1 MVAKSIVDI
10 DVNDDKFVSFMEK
23 FKEYQAAL
31 EELPEAWRVLAHGA
45 SDATKETAKAKAE
58 GDLLAKAFSEGASAI
73 LSINSGLD
81 RLTDSLDRANKSQED
96 FNKKARSSKGFLSD
110 ATKDAKS
117 LAGHIRDATTSLLSW
132 GGIVGLFTGV
142 LGVGGLFGLNRLA
155 ATTGSQ
161 RFTSLGIGTSIGAL
175 DSTAINYQKALGNP
189 TGTLGAIRDSQM
201 DLSKRWTFSAMGINN
216 PDQDPAKLLPQMIR
230 NARDIFVK
238 NGSTLQGANAYGL
251 TNFFS
256 LDDLN
261 RFKNMSDEE
270 IDAMERRA
278 QKDAK
283 LLQITDQQARQW
295 QDFNV
300 QLDYSGQ
307 SIRNTFVRGL
317 GPLTP
322 QLSKLSDALAGAIDT
337 VLQSPELGK
346 WIDSLAGGIEKFG
359 NYLASPDF
367 AKDVDDFMDGLRRLG
382 QSIGRVIDL
391 FTGKTSVS
399 EFMAASSPMLN
410 NQTVHDPN
418 GGPDYVPGSESDP
431 NVPGWLKKLKLASG
445 VAPVQYDEYFEEAAK
460 KYNVDPK
467 WLKSIAAAESSWDQ
481 NAVSKAG
488 AKGLMQVMPS
498 NFQEGEKPFD
508 PRDNIMAGARVFSW
522 AMQQSGGDFDEAL
535 RYYNGGIRRGSDENI
550 AYPGRVKDKYASM
563 FGDPDVSRNSE
574 DAFRHYKGESA
585 FEKSE
590 STTKPLSAKEQYA
603 AMQGSKSAP
612 AVAGGGDN
620 SEVAKN
626 TNKTNQLLQQLVDRG
641 LQGNGSGMV
650 VYNNTG
656 GNAVVSSSQLGVR

>member
-31 EELPEAWRVLAHGA
+31 EELPEAWRGLAHGA
-45 SDATKETAKAKAE
+45 TDATKETAKAKTE

-73 LSINSGLD
+73 LSINSGLE

-96 FNKKARSSKGFLSD
+96 FNKKTRSSKGFLSD

-201 DLSKRWTFSAMGINN
+201 DLSKRWQFQALGISN
-216 PDQDPAKLLPQMIR
+216 PDQDPAKLLPQLIR

-346 WIDSLAGGIEKFG
+346 WIDGLAGGIERFG
-359 NYLASPDF
+359 NYLASPEF
-367 AKDVDDFMDGLRRLG
+367 TKDVDSFMAGIEKLG
-382 QSIGRVIDL
+382 ALIGKVYDWVV
-391 FTGKTSVS
+391 GKTDISVS
-399 EFMAASSPMLN
+399 DVTSGSSILSDKKVTDPKTG
-410 NQTVHDPN
+410 QT
-418 GGPDYVPGSESDP
+418 YTPGSEDDP
-431 NVPGWLKKLKLASG
+431 RVWGWLKGVKRFFSSGDVKPVDPTPADVSAKGRTIADRFNNPTNLRWAEGYGTHNTKSGKFAVFPTLDEGVLASAKQLQIYG
-445 VAPVQYDEYFEEAAK
+445 TRGINTVSDIAK
-460 KYNVDPK
+460 K
-467 WLKSIAAAESSWDQ
+467 WA
-481 NAVSKAG
+481 
-488 AKGLMQVMPS
+488 PS
-498 NFQEGEKPFD
+498 NENDTAEYIRHVVKTTGLGANDRLNLNDPAILAKLISAMSTKEG
-508 PRDNIMAGARVFSW
+508 AGNRV
-522 AMQQSGGDFDEAL
+522 
-535 RYYNGGIRRGSDENI
+535 
-550 AYPGRVKDKYASM
+550 
-563 FGDPDVSRNSE
+563 SE
-574 DAFRHYKGESA
+574 G
-585 FEKSE
+585 
-590 STTKPLSAKEQYA
+590 
-603 AMQGSKSAP
+603 
-612 AVAGGGDN
+612 AVI
-620 SEVAKN
+620 
-626 TNKTNQLLQQLVDRG
+626 QIF
-641 LQGNGSGMV
+641 
-650 VYNNTG
+650 NNTG
-656 GNAVVSSSQLGVR
+656 GNAIVSSSQLGVTG

>member
-10 DVNDDKFVSFMEK
+10 DVNDDKFVAFMEK

-31 EELPEAWRVLAHGA
+31 EDLPEAWRGLAHGA
-45 SDATKETAKAKAE
+45 TDATKETAKAKTE

-96 FNKKARSSKGFLSD
+96 FNKKTRSSKGFLSD

-189 TGTLGAIRDSQM
+189 TATLGAIRDSQM
-201 DLSKRWTFSAMGINN
+201 DLSKRWQFQALGISN
-216 PDQDPAKLLPQMIR
+216 PDQDPAKLLPQLIR

-346 WIDSLAGGIEKFG
+346 WIDGLAGGIERFG
-359 NYLASPDF
+359 NYLASPEF
-367 AKDVDDFMDGLRRLG
+367 TKDVDSFMAGIEKLG
-382 QSIGRVIDL
+382 ALIGKVYDWVV
-391 FTGKTSVS
+391 GKTDISVS
-399 EFMAASSPMLN
+399 DVTSGSSILSEKKVTDPKTG
-410 NQTVHDPN
+410 QT
-418 GGPDYVPGSESDP
+418 YTPGSEDDP
-431 NVPGWLKKLKLASG
+431 RVWGWLKGVKRFFSSGDVKPVDPTPADVSAKGRTIADRFNNPTNLRWAEGYGTHNTKSGKFAVFPTLDEGVLASAKQLQIFG
-445 VAPVQYDEYFEEAAK
+445 TRGINTVSEIAK
-460 KYNVDPK
+460 K
-467 WLKSIAAAESSWDQ
+467 WA
-481 NAVSKAG
+481 
-488 AKGLMQVMPS
+488 PS
-498 NFQEGEKPFD
+498 NENDTAEYIRHVVKTTGLGANDRLNLNDPAILAKLISAMSTKEG
-508 PRDNIMAGARVFSW
+508 AGNRV
-522 AMQQSGGDFDEAL
+522 
-535 RYYNGGIRRGSDENI
+535 
-550 AYPGRVKDKYASM
+550 
-563 FGDPDVSRNSE
+563 SE
-574 DAFRHYKGESA
+574 G
-585 FEKSE
+585 
-590 STTKPLSAKEQYA
+590 
-603 AMQGSKSAP
+603 
-612 AVAGGGDN
+612 AVI
-620 SEVAKN
+620 
-626 TNKTNQLLQQLVDRG
+626 QIF
-641 LQGNGSGMV
+641 
-650 VYNNTG
+650 NNTG
-656 GNAVVSSSQLGVR
+656 GNAIVSSSQLGVTG

>member
-10 DVNDDKFVSFMEK
+10 DVNDDKFLSFMEK

-31 EELPEAWRVLAHGA
+31 EELPEAWRGLAHGA
-45 SDATKETAKAKAE
+45 TDATKETAKAKAE

-201 DLSKRWTFSAMGINN
+201 DLSKRWQFQAMGINN
-216 PDQDPAKLLPQMIR
+216 PDQDPAKLLPQLIR

-346 WIDSLAGGIEKFG
+346 WIDGLAGGIERFG
-359 NYLASPDF
+359 KYLASPEF
-367 AKDVDDFMDGLRRLG
+367 TKDVDSFMAGIEKLG
-382 QSIGRVIDL
+382 ALIGKVYDWVVGKTSISVADVKEGSSILSDKKVTDPE
-391 FTGKTSVS
+391 TGKTY
-399 EFMAASSPMLN
+399 
-410 NQTVHDPN
+410 T
-418 GGPDYVPGSESDP
+418 PGSEDDP
-431 NVPGWLKKLKLASG
+431 RVWGWLKGVKRFFSSGDVKPVDPTPADVTAKGRTIADRFNNPTNLRWAEGYGTHNTKSGDFAVFPTLDEGVLASAKQLQIYG
-445 VAPVQYDEYFEEAAK
+445 TRGINTISDIAK
-460 KYNVDPK
+460 K
-467 WLKSIAAAESSWDQ
+467 WA
-481 NAVSKAG
+481 
-488 AKGLMQVMPS
+488 PS
-498 NFQEGEKPFD
+498 NENDTEAYIRHLVKSTG
-508 PRDNIMAGARVFSW
+508 IGAR
-522 AMQQSGGDFDEAL
+522 EAL
-535 RYYNGGIRRGSDENI
+535 NLNDPSILAKLISGMSSKEGAGN
-550 AYPGRVKDKYASM
+550 RV
-563 FGDPDVSRNSE
+563 SE
-574 DAFRHYKGESA
+574 DAVMQVFSNTSGTLR
-585 FEKSE
+585 
-590 STTKPLSAKEQYA
+590 EQYA

-612 AVAGGGDN
+612 AVAGGSDS

>member
-10 DVNDDKFVSFMEK
+10 DVNDDKFVAFLEK

-45 SDATKETAKAKAE
+45 TDATKETAKAKTE
-58 GDLLAKAFSEGASAI
+58 GDLLAKSFSDGASAI
-73 LSINSGLD
+73 LSINSGLE

-96 FNKKARSSKGFLSD
+96 FNKKTRSSKGFLSD

-189 TGTLGAIRDSQM
+189 TGTLGVIRDSQM
-201 DLSKRWTFSAMGINN
+201 DLSKRWQFQALGINN
-216 PDQDPAKLLPQMIR
+216 PDQDPAKLLPQLIR

-346 WIDSLAGGIEKFG
+346 WIDGLAGGIERFG
-359 NYLASPDF
+359 NYLASPEF
-367 AKDVDDFMDGLRRLG
+367 TKDVDSFMAGIEKLG
-382 QSIGRVIDL
+382 ALIGKVYDWVV
-391 FTGKTSVS
+391 GKTDISVS
-399 EFMAASSPMLN
+399 DVTSGSSILSDKKVTDPKTG
-410 NQTVHDPN
+410 QT
-418 GGPDYVPGSESDP
+418 YTPGSEDDP
-431 NVPGWLKKLKLASG
+431 RVWGWLKGVKRFFSSGDVKPVDPTPADVSAKGRTIADRFNNPTNLRWAEGYGTHNTKSGKFAVFPTLDEGVLASAKQLQIYG
-445 VAPVQYDEYFEEAAK
+445 TRGINTVSDIAK
-460 KYNVDPK
+460 K
-467 WLKSIAAAESSWDQ
+467 WA
-481 NAVSKAG
+481 
-488 AKGLMQVMPS
+488 PS
-498 NFQEGEKPFD
+498 NENDTAEYIRHVVKTTGLGANDRLNLNDPAILAKLISAMSTKEG
-508 PRDNIMAGARVFSW
+508 AGNRV
-522 AMQQSGGDFDEAL
+522 
-535 RYYNGGIRRGSDENI
+535 
-550 AYPGRVKDKYASM
+550 
-563 FGDPDVSRNSE
+563 SE
-574 DAFRHYKGESA
+574 G
-585 FEKSE
+585 
-590 STTKPLSAKEQYA
+590 
-603 AMQGSKSAP
+603 
-612 AVAGGGDN
+612 AVI
-620 SEVAKN
+620 
-626 TNKTNQLLQQLVDRG
+626 QIF
-641 LQGNGSGMV
+641 
-650 VYNNTG
+650 NNTG
-656 GNAVVSSSQLGVR
+656 GNAIVSSSQLGVTG

>member
-10 DVNDDKFVSFMEK
+10 DVNDDKFVAFMEK

-31 EELPEAWRVLAHGA
+31 EDLPEAWRVLAHGA
-45 SDATKETAKAKAE
+45 TDATKETAKAKTE

-73 LSINSGLD
+73 LSINSGLE

-96 FNKKARSSKGFLSD
+96 FNKKTRSSKGFLSD
-110 ATKDAKS
+110 ASKDAKS

-201 DLSKRWTFSAMGINN
+201 DLSKRWQFQALGINN
-216 PDQDPAKLLPQMIR
+216 PDQDPAKLLPQLIR

-270 IDAMERRA
+270 INAMERRA

-346 WIDSLAGGIEKFG
+346 WIDGLAGGIERFG
-359 NYLASPDF
+359 NYLASPEF
-367 AKDVDDFMDGLRRLG
+367 TKDVDSFMSGIEKLG
-382 QSIGRVIDL
+382 ALIGKVYDWVV
-391 FTGKTSVS
+391 GKTDISVS
-399 EFMAASSPMLN
+399 DVTSGSSILSDKKVTDPKTG
-410 NQTVHDPN
+410 QT
-418 GGPDYVPGSESDP
+418 YTPGSEDDP
-431 NVPGWLKKLKLASG
+431 RVWGWLKGVKRFFSSGDVKPVDPTPADVSAKGRTIADRFNNPTNLRWAEGYGTHNTKSGKFAVFPTLDEGVLASAKQLQIYG
-445 VAPVQYDEYFEEAAK
+445 TRGINTVSEIAK
-460 KYNVDPK
+460 K
-467 WLKSIAAAESSWDQ
+467 WA
-481 NAVSKAG
+481 
-488 AKGLMQVMPS
+488 PS
-498 NFQEGEKPFD
+498 NENDTAEYIRHVVKTTGLGANDRLNLNDPAILAKLISAMSTKEG
-508 PRDNIMAGARVFSW
+508 AGNRV
-522 AMQQSGGDFDEAL
+522 
-535 RYYNGGIRRGSDENI
+535 
-550 AYPGRVKDKYASM
+550 
-563 FGDPDVSRNSE
+563 SE
-574 DAFRHYKGESA
+574 G
-585 FEKSE
+585 
-590 STTKPLSAKEQYA
+590 
-603 AMQGSKSAP
+603 
-612 AVAGGGDN
+612 AVI
-620 SEVAKN
+620 
-626 TNKTNQLLQQLVDRG
+626 QIF
-641 LQGNGSGMV
+641 
-650 VYNNTG
+650 NNTG
-656 GNAVVSSSQLGVR
+656 GNAIVSSSQLGVTG

>member
-31 EELPEAWRVLAHGA
+31 EDLPEAWRVLAHGA
-45 SDATKETAKAKAE
+45 TDATKETAKAKTE

-73 LSINSGLD
+73 LSINSGLE
-81 RLTDSLDRANKSQED
+81 RLTDSLDRANKTQGD
-96 FNKKARSSKGFLSD
+96 FNKKTRSSKGFLSD

-189 TGTLGAIRDSQM
+189 TATLGAIRDSQM
-201 DLSKRWTFSAMGINN
+201 DLSKRWTFQAMGINN

-300 QLDYSGQ
+300 QLDYSSQ
-307 SIRNTFVRGL
+307 SIRNAFVRGL

-346 WIDSLAGGIEKFG
+346 WIDGLASGIERFG
-359 NYLASPDF
+359 NYLASPEF
-367 AKDVDDFMDGLRRLG
+367 TKDVDSFMAGIEKLG
-382 QSIGRVIDL
+382 ALIGKVYDWVA
-391 FTGKTSVS
+391 GKTDISVS
-399 EFMAASSPMLN
+399 DVTSGSSILSDKKVTDPKTG
-410 NQTVHDPN
+410 QT
-418 GGPDYVPGSESDP
+418 YTPGSEDDP
-431 NVPGWLKKLKLASG
+431 RVWGWLKGVKRFFSSGDVKPVDPTPADVSAKGRTIADRFNNPTNLRWAEGYGTHNTKSGKFAVFPTLDEGVLASAKQLQIYG
-445 VAPVQYDEYFEEAAK
+445 TRGINTVSDIAK
-460 KYNVDPK
+460 K
-467 WLKSIAAAESSWDQ
+467 WA
-481 NAVSKAG
+481 
-488 AKGLMQVMPS
+488 PS
-498 NFQEGEKPFD
+498 NENDTAEYIRHVVKTTGLGANDRLNLNDPAILAKLISAMSTKEG
-508 PRDNIMAGARVFSW
+508 AGNRV
-522 AMQQSGGDFDEAL
+522 
-535 RYYNGGIRRGSDENI
+535 
-550 AYPGRVKDKYASM
+550 
-563 FGDPDVSRNSE
+563 SE
-574 DAFRHYKGESA
+574 G
-585 FEKSE
+585 
-590 STTKPLSAKEQYA
+590 
-603 AMQGSKSAP
+603 
-612 AVAGGGDN
+612 AVI
-620 SEVAKN
+620 
-626 TNKTNQLLQQLVDRG
+626 QIF
-641 LQGNGSGMV
+641 
-650 VYNNTG
+650 NNTG
-656 GNAVVSSSQLGVR
+656 GNAIVSSSQLGVTG

>member
-10 DVNDDKFVSFMEK
+10 DVNDDKFVAFMEK

-31 EELPEAWRVLAHGA
+31 EELPEAWRGLAHGA
-45 SDATKETAKAKAE
+45 TDATKETAKAKTE

-73 LSINSGLD
+73 LSINSGLE
-81 RLTDSLDRANKSQED
+81 RLTDSLDRANKTQED
-96 FNKKARSSKGFLSD
+96 FNKKTRSSKGFLSD

-201 DLSKRWTFSAMGINN
+201 DLSKRWQFQALGINN
-216 PDQDPAKLLPQMIR
+216 PDQDPAKLLPQLIR

-270 IDAMERRA
+270 IDAMERRS

-346 WIDSLAGGIEKFG
+346 WIDGLASGIERFG
-359 NYLASPDF
+359 NYLASPEF
-367 AKDVDDFMDGLRRLG
+367 TKDVDSFMAGIEKLG
-382 QSIGRVIDL
+382 TLIGKVYDWVV
-391 FTGKTSVS
+391 GKTDISVS
-399 EFMAASSPMLN
+399 DVTSGSSILSDKKV
-410 NQTVHDPN
+410 TDPKT
-418 GGPDYVPGSESDP
+418 GLTYTPGSEDDP
-431 NVPGWLKKLKLASG
+431 RVWGWLKGVKRFFSSGDVKPVDPTPADVSAKGRTIADRFNNPTNLRWAEGYGTHNTKSGKFAVFPTLDEGVLASAKQLQIYG
-445 VAPVQYDEYFEEAAK
+445 TRGINTVSDIAK
-460 KYNVDPK
+460 K
-467 WLKSIAAAESSWDQ
+467 WA
-481 NAVSKAG
+481 
-488 AKGLMQVMPS
+488 PS
-498 NFQEGEKPFD
+498 NENDTAEYIRHVVKTTGLGANDRLNLNDPAILAKLISAMSTKEG
-508 PRDNIMAGARVFSW
+508 AGNRV
-522 AMQQSGGDFDEAL
+522 
-535 RYYNGGIRRGSDENI
+535 
-550 AYPGRVKDKYASM
+550 
-563 FGDPDVSRNSE
+563 SE
-574 DAFRHYKGESA
+574 G
-585 FEKSE
+585 
-590 STTKPLSAKEQYA
+590 
-603 AMQGSKSAP
+603 
-612 AVAGGGDN
+612 AVI
-620 SEVAKN
+620 
-626 TNKTNQLLQQLVDRG
+626 QIF
-641 LQGNGSGMV
+641 
-650 VYNNTG
+650 NNTG
-656 GNAVVSSSQLGVR
+656 GNAIVSSSQLGVTG

>member
-31 EELPEAWRVLAHGA
+31 EDLPEAWRGLAHGA
-45 SDATKETAKAKAE
+45 TDATKETAKAKAE

-73 LSINSGLD
+73 LSINSGLE

-96 FNKKARSSKGFLSD
+96 FNKKTRSSKGFLSD

-201 DLSKRWTFSAMGINN
+201 DLSKRWQFQALGISN
-216 PDQDPAKLLPQMIR
+216 PDQDPAKLLPQLIR

-346 WIDSLAGGIEKFG
+346 WIDGLAGGIERFG
-359 NYLASPDF
+359 NYLASPEF
-367 AKDVDDFMDGLRRLG
+367 TKDVDSFMAGIEKLG
-382 QSIGRVIDL
+382 ALIGKVYDWVV
-391 FTGKTSVS
+391 GKTDISVS
-399 EFMAASSPMLN
+399 DVTSGSSILSDKKVTDPKTG
-410 NQTVHDPN
+410 QT
-418 GGPDYVPGSESDP
+418 YTPGSEDDP
-431 NVPGWLKKLKLASG
+431 RVWGWLKGVKRFFSSGDVKPVDPTPADVSAKGRTIADRFNNPTNLRWAEGYGTHNTKSGKFAVFPTLDEGVLASAKQLQIFG
-445 VAPVQYDEYFEEAAK
+445 TRGINTVSEIAK
-460 KYNVDPK
+460 K
-467 WLKSIAAAESSWDQ
+467 WA
-481 NAVSKAG
+481 
-488 AKGLMQVMPS
+488 PS
-498 NFQEGEKPFD
+498 NENDTAEYIRHVVKTTGLGANDRLNLNDPAILAKLISAMSTKEG
-508 PRDNIMAGARVFSW
+508 AGNRV
-522 AMQQSGGDFDEAL
+522 
-535 RYYNGGIRRGSDENI
+535 
-550 AYPGRVKDKYASM
+550 
-563 FGDPDVSRNSE
+563 SE
-574 DAFRHYKGESA
+574 G
-585 FEKSE
+585 
-590 STTKPLSAKEQYA
+590 
-603 AMQGSKSAP
+603 
-612 AVAGGGDN
+612 AVI
-620 SEVAKN
+620 
-626 TNKTNQLLQQLVDRG
+626 QIF
-641 LQGNGSGMV
+641 
-650 VYNNTG
+650 NNTG
-656 GNAVVSSSQLGVR
+656 GNAIVSSSQLGVTG

>member
-10 DVNDDKFVSFMEK
+10 DVNDDKFVAFMEK

-31 EELPEAWRVLAHGA
+31 EDLPEAWRGLAHGA
-45 SDATKETAKAKAE
+45 TDATKETAKAKTE

-73 LSINSGLD
+73 LSINSGLE

-96 FNKKARSSKGFLSD
+96 FNKKTRSSEGFLSD

-201 DLSKRWTFSAMGINN
+201 DLSKRWTFQAMGINN
-216 PDQDPAKLLPQMIR
+216 PDQDPAKLLPQLIR

-238 NGSTLQGANAYGL
+238 NGSTLQGAKAYGL

-307 SIRNTFVRGL
+307 SIRNAFVRGL

-346 WIDSLAGGIEKFG
+346 WIDGLAGGIERFG
-359 NYLASPDF
+359 NYLASPEF
-367 AKDVDDFMDGLRRLG
+367 TKDVDSFMAGIEKLG
-382 QSIGRVIDL
+382 TLIGKVYDWVVGKTDISVSDVTSGASML
-391 FTGKTSVS
+391 SDKKVTDPETGKTYTPSS
-399 EFMAASSPMLN
+399 ED
-410 NQTVHDPN
+410 DPR
-418 GGPDYVPGSESDP
+418 VW
-431 NVPGWLKKLKLASG
+431 GWLKGVKRFFSSGDVKPVDPTPADVTAKGRTIADRFNNPTNLRWAEGYGTHNTKSGDFAVFPTLDEGVLASAKQLQIFG
-445 VAPVQYDEYFEEAAK
+445 TRGINTISDIAK
-460 KYNVDPK
+460 K
-467 WLKSIAAAESSWDQ
+467 WA
-481 NAVSKAG
+481 
-488 AKGLMQVMPS
+488 PS
-498 NFQEGEKPFD
+498 NENDTEAYIRHLVKSTG
-508 PRDNIMAGARVFSW
+508 IGAR
-522 AMQQSGGDFDEAL
+522 EAL
-535 RYYNGGIRRGSDENI
+535 NLNDPSILAKLISGMSSKEGAGN
-550 AYPGRVKDKYASM
+550 RV
-563 FGDPDVSRNSE
+563 SE
-574 DAFRHYKGESA
+574 DAVMQVFSNTSGTLR
-585 FEKSE
+585 
-590 STTKPLSAKEQYA
+590 EQYA

>member
-31 EELPEAWRVLAHGA
+31 EELPEAWRGLAHGA
-45 SDATKETAKAKAE
+45 TDATKETAKAKAE

-81 RLTDSLDRANKSQED
+81 RLTDSLDRANRSQED

-201 DLSKRWTFSAMGINN
+201 DLSRRWTFQAMGINN

-346 WIDSLAGGIEKFG
+346 WIDSLAVGIEKFG
-359 NYLASPDF
+359 NYLASPEF

-382 QSIGRVIDL
+382 KSIGRVIDL

-399 EFMAASSPMLN
+399 DFMASSSPMLN

-498 NFQEGEKPFD
+498 NFQDGEKPFD

-574 DAFRHYKGESA
+574 DAFRYYKGERA
-585 FEKSE
+585 FGKPEN
-590 STTKPLSAKEQYA
+590 TTQPLSAKEQYA
-603 AMQGSKSAP
+603 EMQGSRKKP
-612 AVAGGGDN
+612 AIESSSEN

>member
-10 DVNDDKFVSFMEK
+10 DVNDDKFVAFLEK

-45 SDATKETAKAKAE
+45 TDATKETAKAKTE

-73 LSINSGLD
+73 LSINSGLE

-96 FNKKARSSKGFLSD
+96 FNKKTRSSKGFLSD
-110 ATKDAKS
+110 ASKDAKS

-132 GGIVGLFTGV
+132 GGIVGLFSGV

-189 TGTLGAIRDSQM
+189 TATLGAIRDSQM
-201 DLSKRWTFSAMGINN
+201 DLSKRWTFQAMGINN

-307 SIRNTFVRGL
+307 SIRNAFVRGL

-346 WIDSLAGGIEKFG
+346 WIDGLAGGIERFG
-359 NYLASPDF
+359 NYLASPEF
-367 AKDVDDFMDGLRRLG
+367 TKDVGSFMSGIEKLG
-382 QSIGRVIDL
+382 ALIWKVYDWVV
-391 FTGKTSVS
+391 GKTDISVS
-399 EFMAASSPMLN
+399 DVTSGSSILSDKKVTDPKTG
-410 NQTVHDPN
+410 QT
-418 GGPDYVPGSESDP
+418 YTPGSEDDP
-431 NVPGWLKKLKLASG
+431 RVWGWLKGVKRFFSSGDVKPVDPTPADVSAKGRTIADRFNNPTNLRWAEGYGTHNTKSGKFAVFPTLDEGVLASAKQLQIYG
-445 VAPVQYDEYFEEAAK
+445 TRGINTVSDIAK
-460 KYNVDPK
+460 K
-467 WLKSIAAAESSWDQ
+467 WA
-481 NAVSKAG
+481 
-488 AKGLMQVMPS
+488 PS
-498 NFQEGEKPFD
+498 NENDTAEYIRHVVKTTGLGANDRLNLNDPAILAKLISAMSTKEG
-508 PRDNIMAGARVFSW
+508 AGNRV
-522 AMQQSGGDFDEAL
+522 
-535 RYYNGGIRRGSDENI
+535 
-550 AYPGRVKDKYASM
+550 
-563 FGDPDVSRNSE
+563 SE
-574 DAFRHYKGESA
+574 G
-585 FEKSE
+585 
-590 STTKPLSAKEQYA
+590 
-603 AMQGSKSAP
+603 
-612 AVAGGGDN
+612 AVI
-620 SEVAKN
+620 
-626 TNKTNQLLQQLVDRG
+626 QIF
-641 LQGNGSGMV
+641 
-650 VYNNTG
+650 NNTG
-656 GNAVVSSSQLGVR
+656 GNAIVSSSQLGVTG

>member
-10 DVNDDKFVSFMEK
+10 DVNDDKFVAFMEK

-31 EELPEAWRVLAHGA
+31 EELPEAWRGLAHGA
-45 SDATKETAKAKAE
+45 TDATKETAKAKTE

-73 LSINSGLD
+73 LSINSGLE

-96 FNKKARSSKGFLSD
+96 FNKKTRSSKGFLSE

-175 DSTAINYQKALGNP
+175 DSTAINYQKALGDP

-201 DLSKRWTFSAMGINN
+201 DLSKRWTFQAMGINN

-300 QLDYSGQ
+300 QLDYSSQ
-307 SIRNTFVRGL
+307 SIRNAFVRGL

-346 WIDSLAGGIEKFG
+346 WIDGLAVGIERFG
-359 NYLASPDF
+359 KYLASPEF
-367 AKDVDDFMDGLRRLG
+367 TKDVDSFMAGIEKLG
-382 QSIGRVIDL
+382 TLIGKVYDWVV
-391 FTGKTSVS
+391 GKTDISVS
-399 EFMAASSPMLN
+399 DVTSGASMLSDKKVTDPKTG
-410 NQTVHDPN
+410 QT
-418 GGPDYVPGSESDP
+418 YTPGSEDDP
-431 NVPGWLKKLKLASG
+431 RVWGWLKGVKRFFSSGDVKPVDPTPADVSAKGRTIADRFNNPTNLRWAEGYGTHNTKSGKFAVFPTLDEGVLASAKQLQIYG
-445 VAPVQYDEYFEEAAK
+445 TRGINTVSEIAK
-460 KYNVDPK
+460 K
-467 WLKSIAAAESSWDQ
+467 WA
-481 NAVSKAG
+481 
-488 AKGLMQVMPS
+488 PS
-498 NFQEGEKPFD
+498 NENDTAEYIRHVVKTTGLGANDRLNLND
-508 PRDNIMAGARVFSW
+508 PAILAKLIS
-522 AMQQSGGDFDEAL
+522 AM
-535 RYYNGGIRRGSDENI
+535 
-550 AYPGRVKDKYASM
+550 
-563 FGDPDVSRNSE
+563 
-574 DAFRHYKGESA
+574 
-585 FEKSE
+585 
-590 STTKPLSAKEQYA
+590 SAKEGA
-603 AMQGSKSAP
+603 GNRVSEG
-612 AVAGGGDN
+612 AVI
-620 SEVAKN
+620 
-626 TNKTNQLLQQLVDRG
+626 QIF
-641 LQGNGSGMV
+641 
-650 VYNNTG
+650 NNTG
-656 GNAVVSSSQLGVR
+656 GNAIVSSSQLGVTG

>member
-31 EELPEAWRVLAHGA
+31 EELPEAWRGLAHGA
-45 SDATKETAKAKAE
+45 TDATKETAKAKTE

-96 FNKKARSSKGFLSD
+96 FNKKTRSSKGFLSE

-175 DSTAINYQKALGNP
+175 DSTAINYQKALSNP

-201 DLSKRWTFSAMGINN
+201 DLSKRWQFQAMGINN
-216 PDQDPAKLLPQMIR
+216 PDQDPAKLLPQLIR

-346 WIDSLAGGIEKFG
+346 WIDGLAGGIERFG
-359 NYLASPDF
+359 KYLASPEF
-367 AKDVDDFMDGLRRLG
+367 TKDVDDFMAGIEKLG
-382 QSIGRVIDL
+382 ALIGKVYDWVV
-391 FTGKTSVS
+391 GKTDISVS
-399 EFMAASSPMLN
+399 DVTSGSSILSDKKVTDPKTG
-410 NQTVHDPN
+410 QT
-418 GGPDYVPGSESDP
+418 YTPGSEDDP
-431 NVPGWLKKLKLASG
+431 RVWGWLKGVKRFFSSGDVKPVDPTPADVSAKGRTIADRFNNPTNLRWAEGYGTHNTKSGKFAVFPTLDEGVLASAKQLQIFG
-445 VAPVQYDEYFEEAAK
+445 TRGINTVTDIAK
-460 KYNVDPK
+460 K
-467 WLKSIAAAESSWDQ
+467 WA
-481 NAVSKAG
+481 
-488 AKGLMQVMPS
+488 PS
-498 NFQEGEKPFD
+498 NENDTAEYIRHVVKTTGLGANDRLNLNDPAILAKLISAMSTKEG
-508 PRDNIMAGARVFSW
+508 AGNRV
-522 AMQQSGGDFDEAL
+522 
-535 RYYNGGIRRGSDENI
+535 
-550 AYPGRVKDKYASM
+550 
-563 FGDPDVSRNSE
+563 SE
-574 DAFRHYKGESA
+574 G
-585 FEKSE
+585 
-590 STTKPLSAKEQYA
+590 
-603 AMQGSKSAP
+603 
-612 AVAGGGDN
+612 AVI
-620 SEVAKN
+620 
-626 TNKTNQLLQQLVDRG
+626 QIF
-641 LQGNGSGMV
+641 
-650 VYNNTG
+650 NNTG
-656 GNAVVSSSQLGVR
+656 GNAIVSSSQLGVTG